1 MSVISINEI
10 KREESSTRMVLPTRS
25 STNTYNT
32 IGIVTNIFSVM
43 YGFSTRLTTT
53 LSIYL
58 AYRGSSARGVKEV
71 TYSLVMDILNNLYS
85 NAGLDIR
92 DEVCFSCLAD
102 AGVIDDRTALYLTTL
117 YFSIEELLDEL
128 EEGEGDVSVILRRI
142 SEELGELVD
151 ILTQVYYLGETLSF
165 VTSQVQET
173 QLSIPY
179 II

>member
-1 MSVISINEI
+1 M
-10 KREESSTRMVLPTRS
+10 
-25 STNTYNT
+25 
-32 IGIVTNIFSVM
+32 TNIFSVM
-43 YGFSTRLTTT
+43 YSFSVRLITT

-58 AYRGSSARGVKEV
+58 AYRRSGIRGVKEIM
-71 TYSLVMDILNNLYS
+71 YSLVMNILNNLYS

-117 YFSIEELLDEL
+117 YFSIEELLGEL
-128 EEGEGDVSVILRRI
+128 EEGEGNIGTTLRKI

-151 ILTQVYYLGETLSF
+151 ILTQVYYLGEIPGF